1 MSGRRVVMILLS
13 ILNSSMEVLY
23 NKNLSTIHA
32 IPVAI
37 YGHSIYYGQ
46 RFCVSVL
53 VELFEN
59 WQSKRV
65 LNQSRGSILRCSYV
79 IEVLPLVYDLSNL
92 LSDMLSQKVWAGLFT
107 TMSDLH
113 SDNLSFEPVKNH
125 SYYYFCCALLAKLLV
140 I

>member
-1 MSGRRVVMILLS
+1 MSGRRIVMILIS
-13 ILNSSMEVLY
+13 MLNSSVEVLCSA
-23 NKNLSTIHA
+23 NLSTIHA
-32 IPVAI
+32 IPVVI
-37 YGHSIYYGQ
+37 CGHSTYYGQ

-79 IEVLPLVYDLSNL
+79 TEFLTLVYDLSNP
-92 LSDMLSQKVWAGLFT
+92 LSDMSSQKVWAGLFT

-113 SDNLSFEPVKNH
+113 FDNLSFEPVKNH
-125 SYYYFCCALLAKLLV
+125 SYYYFCCTLLTNLLV
-140 I
+140 V